1 MRLFVSPC
9 KMENSPI
16 CSFSHS
22 TEVQQNIRMLCLD
35 LGQGIM
41 FSSVQ
46 FVENDSYVC
55 IHIYIEIPLTDFVWR
70 LCLWSL
76 VMTKCVMI

>member
-1 MRLFVSPC
+1 
-9 KMENSPI
+9 
-16 CSFSHS
+16 
-22 TEVQQNIRMLCLD
+22 MLCLD

-55 IHIYIEIPLTDFVWR
+55 IHIYIEIPLTDIVWR

-76 VMTKCVMI
+76 VMTECVMI